1 MNLKHFLHLK
11 RKNSKTQ
18 NPPSIQYTTDHWL
31 SNDTNVTDNRKIF
44 VPNPSQMSL
53 QYILINTII
62 YNNKS

>member
-1 MNLKHFLHLK
+1 MKNLL
-11 RKNSKTQ
+11 KNSKTQ

-31 SNDTNVTDNRKIF
+31 SNDTNVTDSSKILDTYS
-44 VPNPSQMSL
+44 SQMSF